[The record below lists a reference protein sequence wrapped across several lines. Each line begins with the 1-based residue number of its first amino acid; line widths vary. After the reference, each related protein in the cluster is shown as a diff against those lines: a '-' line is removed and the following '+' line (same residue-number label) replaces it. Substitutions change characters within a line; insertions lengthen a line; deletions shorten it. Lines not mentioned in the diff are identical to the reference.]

1 MSQMIKSPYQRGEL
15 QKNIIIVSGGFDP
28 LHAGHVRMFKQCS
41 THEAQSFV
49 ICGLN
54 SDEWLDRKK
63 GHVFMGFDERREILN
78 SIVYINRVLGF
89 DDSDDTAV
97 DLLQKCLWYY
107 DEEKLYFA
115 NGGDR
120 METNTPELEFCKRHD
135 IELLWGMGGDK
146 IQSSSDLVLNC
157 RVILN
162 DEKS

>member
-1 MSQMIKSPYQRGEL
+1 MFRECASYQ
-15 QKNIIIVSGGFDP
+15 
-28 LHAGHVRMFKQCS
+28 
-41 THEAQSFV
+41 TQSFV

-54 SDEWLDRKK
+54 SDEWLNRKK
-63 GHVFMGFDERREILN
+63 GHVFMPFEERREILN

-89 DDSDDTAV
+89 IDKDDTAV

-120 METNTPELEFCKRHD
+120 METNTPELDFCKRNE

-157 RVILN
+157 RVTLD

>member
-1 MSQMIKSPYQRGEL
+1 MIRSPYVRGEL

-28 LHAGHVRMFKQCS
+28 VHVGHVRMFHECS
-41 THEAQSFV
+41 TYHTQSFV

-54 SDEWLDRKK
+54 SDAWLHRKK
-63 GHVFMGFDERREILN
+63 GHSFMEFNERREILN

-89 DDSDDTAV
+89 DDGDDSAV

-107 DEEKLYFA
+107 DEELLYFA

-120 METNTPELEFCKRHD
+120 METNTPELEFCKRHG

-157 RVILN
+157 KVTLN

>member
-1 MSQMIKSPYQRGEL
+1 MIKSPYVRGEL

-28 LHAGHVRMFKQCS
+28 VHVGHVRMFHECS
-41 THEAQSFV
+41 TYHTQSFV

-54 SDEWLDRKK
+54 SDAWLHRKK
-63 GHVFMGFDERREILN
+63 GHSFMEFNERREILN

-89 DDSDDTAV
+89 DDGDDSAV

-107 DEEKLYFA
+107 DEELLYFA

-120 METNTPELEFCKRHD
+120 METNTPELEFCKRHG

-157 RVILN
+157 KVTLN

>member
-1 MSQMIKSPYQRGEL
+1 MEF
-15 QKNIIIVSGGFDP
+15 N
-28 LHAGHVRMFKQCS
+28 
-41 THEAQSFV
+41 
-49 ICGLN
+49 
-54 SDEWLDRKK
+54 
-63 GHVFMGFDERREILN
+63 ERREILN

-89 DDSDDTAV
+89 DDGDDSAV

-107 DEEKLYFA
+107 DEELLYFA

-120 METNTPELEFCKRHD
+120 METNTPELEFCKRHG

-157 RVILN
+157 KVTLN

>member
-1 MSQMIKSPYQRGEL
+1 MIKSPYQRGEL

-28 LHAGHVRMFKQCS
+28 VHAGHVRMFKECS
-41 THEAQSFV
+41 NHQIQSFV

-54 SDEWLDRKK
+54 SDEWLNRKK
-63 GHVFMGFDERREILN
+63 GHVFMSFEERKEILN

-89 DDSDDTAV
+89 IDKDDTAV

-120 METNTPELEFCKRHD
+120 METNTPELEFCKRNE

-146 IQSSSDLVLNC
+146 IQSSSELVLNC
-157 RVILN
+157 RVTL
-162 DEKS
+162 EEETS